1 MMRPDDAHGGG
12 DRDLVSLSA
21 DECRTL
27 LARHRVGRI
36 VFVDPR
42 GPVALPVN
50 YVLDHH
56 DIVFRTAASSS
67 IHSTPA
73 TGRVSFEIDEIDEEQ
88 RRGWSVLA
96 TGTVARVDDPAD
108 RHHVMML
115 GPTPWASGPRDRYF
129 RLTVQSITGRRLEFD
144 ATTS

>member
-1 MMRPDDAHGGG
+1 MPPVDAPGRG
-12 DRDLVSLSA
+12 DRDLAPLSG

-36 VFVDPR
+36 VFMDPR

-50 YVLDHH
+50 YVLDHA
-56 DIVFRTAASSS
+56 DIVFRTSPSSS

-73 TGRVSFEIDEIDEEQ
+73 TGRVSFEIDEIDEDEHL
-88 RRGWSVLA
+88 GWSVLA

-108 RHHVMML
+108 LRHVMLL
-115 GPTPWASGPRDRYF
+115 GPTPWARGPRDHYF
-129 RLTVQSITGRRLEFD
+129 RLSVQSITGRRLVFD
-144 ATTS
+144 DAPES